1 MKTLFETAA
10 VHELIG
16 RIDNLTPAT
25 QARWGKMNAEQ
36 MLAHLVDAM
45 KLATGELTAKPK
57 KMIFRY
63 PPFRQFLVY
72 LMPFPKGAPTLP
84 ELRRRDSDA
93 GTLDRNRADLA
104 RLLRDIG
111 SRSSQKEW
119 PEHPA
124 FGKLGRRAWGV
135 LGYRHA
141 DHHLRQFGV

>member
-1 MKTLFETAA
+1 MKTLFDAA
-10 VHELIG
+10 SLQELIG
-16 RIDNLTPAT
+16 RIDSLTPTA

-36 MLAHLVDAM
+36 MVAHLTDAL

-63 PPFRQFLVY
+63 PPFRQFVAY
-72 LMPFPKGAPTLP
+72 LMPIPKGAPTLP
-84 ELRRRDSDA
+84 ELRRRESDA
-93 GTLDRNRADLA
+93 GTLAQNRAELA
-104 RLLRDIG
+104 RVLRDIA
-111 SRSSQKEW
+111 SRSAQKEW

-124 FGKLGRRAWGV
+124 FGNLGRRAWGV

>member
-1 MKTLFETAA
+1 MKTLFDAA
-10 VHELIG
+10 SLQEMIG
-16 RIDNLTPAT
+16 RINSLTPASP
-25 QARWGKMNAEQ
+25 ARWGKMNAEQ
-36 MLAHLVDAM
+36 MLAHLVESM

-93 GTLDRNRADLA
+93 GTLAQNKAELA
-104 RLLRDIG
+104 RLLRDIA
-111 SRSSQKEW
+111 SRTAQKEW

-124 FGKLGRRAWGV
+124 FGNLGRRAWGV